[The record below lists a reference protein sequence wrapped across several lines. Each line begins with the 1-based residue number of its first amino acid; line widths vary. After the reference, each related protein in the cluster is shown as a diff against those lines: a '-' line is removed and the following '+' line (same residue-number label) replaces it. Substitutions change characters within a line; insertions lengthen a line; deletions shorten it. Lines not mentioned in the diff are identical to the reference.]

1 MFELTIYRA
10 AAQMQRPGA
19 MQFIPPK
26 LSHVKTHPPQTNRK
40 PTVDARDFLADKGG
54 VKFALPIDAV
64 LPQVLD
70 CLTQSGR
77 VVLQAPPGAGKTT
90 RTPLAILESGQCPG
104 KILML
109 EPRRLAA
116 RAAAERMADT
126 LGEKLGET
134 VGYRIRGQSKIG
146 PNTRIEVLTEGILTR
161 MIQADPELPGV
172 GAILFD
178 EFHERSLAADLGLAL
193 AWELRETLREDL
205 WLVVMSATLDAAPV
219 AALLDDAPI
228 VTSAGRSFPVELT
241 YLPRPA
247 PKDLPFEAEA
257 RSLILQAVADTEGGI
272 LVFLPGEAEIRRTKA
287 ALQDHLPKNC
297 VLRPLLGNLP
307 FAEQQLAIR
316 PEARKNLRK
325 IVLATAIAETSLTIQ
340 DVRVVVDCGR
350 ARRARYDPEKGLQR
364 LVTERVSKAEAT
376 QRAGRA
382 GRVAAGR
389 CYRMWARAEEGA
401 MPAFAPPEIAISD
414 LAPLALELAQWGS
427 GPEDL
432 AFLTPPAPGPWAQA
446 KALLGQ
452 LGALSDGRLTP
463 HGAALAKLPL
473 HPRLAQMLLQA
484 GPRAAPLAAL
494 LSDRDILL
502 TQNCDL
508 TPALTALT
516 RSAGNKEQAGPIR
529 DHSALD
535 RIKQEAKR
543 LSRLAPK
550 GTREIALSPAQCL
563 ALAFPERV
571 AQRRPGPQPRYIM
584 AGGKGAV
591 LARDDSLANARY
603 LVISDLGNPHFS
615 TGPDP
620 KIRRALAL
628 GEAELRE
635 VFADQIT
642 WETLCHWSKRHRRV
656 IANRSE
662 MLGALSLTQEV
673 WRDAP
678 SEALAAAMVEGV
690 QQMGLRLPKAARLL
704 QARVAAAPPGQFP
717 DLSDTALLEAAPEW
731 LAPYLTGLTTEQDWK
746 AFDPLPAL
754 EAYIGWAALR
764 QLEKIAPAHFTTPLG
779 RKITIDYSGDSPAI
793 ELRIQEI
800 FGQTR
805 HPMTGDH
812 PLKVTLLS
820 PAHRPIQVTTDIPGF
835 WTGSYADV
843 RKDMRAQYPKHP
855 WPEDPT
861 QADPTL
867 RAKPRKR

>member
-1 MFELTIYRA
+1 
-10 AAQMQRPGA
+10 

-70 CLTQSGR
+70 CLTQAGR

-247 PKDLPFEAEA
+247 PKDLPFEAQA

-494 LSDRDILL
+494 LSDRDILS

-516 RSAGNKEQAGPIR
+516 RPTGNKEQAGPIR

-563 ALAFPERV
+563 ALAYPERV

-591 LARDDSLANARY
+591 LTRDDSLANARY

-628 GEAELRE
+628 SEAELRE

-662 MLGALSLTQEV
+662 MLGALSLTQDV

-690 QQMGLRLPKAARLL
+690 QQMGLRLPKAVRLL

-805 HPMTGDH
+805 HPMIGDH

>member
-1 MFELTIYRA
+1 
-10 AAQMQRPGA
+10 

-247 PKDLPFEAEA
+247 PKDLPFEAQA

-484 GPRAAPLAAL
+484 GPRAALLAAL
-494 LSDRDILL
+494 LSDRDILS

-516 RSAGNKEQAGPIR
+516 RPTGNKEQAGPIR

-563 ALAFPERV
+563 ALAYPERV

-591 LARDDSLANARY
+591 LIRDDSLANARY

-628 GEAELRE
+628 SEAELRE

-805 HPMTGDH
+805 HPMIGDH

>member
-1 MFELTIYRA
+1 
-10 AAQMQRPGA
+10 

-247 PKDLPFEAEA
+247 PKDLPFEAQA

-494 LSDRDILL
+494 LSDRDILS

-516 RSAGNKEQAGPIR
+516 RPTGNKEQAGPIR

-563 ALAFPERV
+563 ALAYPERV

-615 TGPDP
+615 TGLDP

-628 GEAELRE
+628 SEAELRE

-805 HPMTGDH
+805 HPMIGDH

>member
-1 MFELTIYRA
+1 
-10 AAQMQRPGA
+10 

-247 PKDLPFEAEA
+247 PKDLPFEAQA

-494 LSDRDILL
+494 LSDRDILS

-543 LSRLAPK
+543 VSRLAPK
-550 GTREIALSPAQCL
+550 GTHEIALSPAQCL
-563 ALAFPERV
+563 ALAYPERV

-615 TGPDP
+615 TGLDP

-779 RKITIDYSGDSPAI
+779 RKIAIDYSGDSPAI

-805 HPMTGDH
+805 HPMIGDH

-835 WTGSYADV
+835 WTGSYGDV

-855 WPEDPT
+855 WSEDPT
-861 QADPTL
+861 QTDPTL

>member
-1 MFELTIYRA
+1 MSKRIR
-10 AAQMQRPGA
+10 
-19 MQFIPPK
+19 
-26 LSHVKTHPPQTNRK
+26 RK

-247 PKDLPFEAEA
+247 PKDLPFEAQA

-563 ALAFPERV
+563 ALAYPERV

-717 DLSDTALLEAAPEW
+717 DLSDTALLAAAPEW

-779 RKITIDYSGDSPAI
+779 RKIAIDYSGDTPAI

-805 HPMTGDH
+805 HPMIGDH

>member
-1 MFELTIYRA
+1 
-10 AAQMQRPGA
+10 

-247 PKDLPFEAEA
+247 PKDLPFEAQA

-316 PEARKNLRK
+316 PEAQKNMRK

-494 LSDRDILL
+494 LSDRDILS

-516 RSAGNKEQAGPIR
+516 RPTGNKEQAGPIR

-563 ALAFPERV
+563 ALAYPERV

-603 LVISDLGNPHFS
+603 LVISDVGNPHFS

-628 GEAELRE
+628 SEAELRE

-704 QARVAAAPPGQFP
+704 QARVAAAPPEQFP
-717 DLSDTALLEAAPEW
+717 DLSDTALLAAAPEW

-805 HPMTGDH
+805 HPMIGDH

>member
-1 MFELTIYRA
+1 
-10 AAQMQRPGA
+10 

-26 LSHVKTHPPQTNRK
+26 LSHVKTHPPQTNHK
-40 PTVDARDFLADKGG
+40 PTVDARDFLADKGE

-247 PKDLPFEAEA
+247 PKDLPFEAQA

-494 LSDRDILL
+494 LSDRDILS

-516 RSAGNKEQAGPIR
+516 RPTGNKEQAGPIR

-563 ALAFPERV
+563 ALAYPERV

-615 TGPDP
+615 TGLDP

-717 DLSDTALLEAAPEW
+717 DLSDTALLAAAPEW

-805 HPMTGDH
+805 HPMIGDH

>member
-1 MFELTIYRA
+1 
-10 AAQMQRPGA
+10 

-146 PNTRIEVLTEGILTR
+146 PNTCIEVLTEGILTR

-247 PKDLPFEAEA
+247 PKDLPFEAQA

-473 HPRLAQMLLQA
+473 HPRLTQMLLQA

-494 LSDRDILL
+494 LSDRDILS

-516 RSAGNKEQAGPIR
+516 RPTGNKEQAGPIR

-563 ALAFPERV
+563 ALAYPERV

-620 KIRRALAL
+620 KIRRTLAL
-628 GEAELRE
+628 SEAELRE

-662 MLGALSLTQEV
+662 VLGALSLTQEV

-805 HPMTGDH
+805 HPMIGDH

-855 WPEDPT
+855 WPEDPS

>member
-1 MFELTIYRA
+1 
-10 AAQMQRPGA
+10 

-247 PKDLPFEAEA
+247 PKDLPFEAQA

-272 LVFLPGEAEIRRTKA
+272 LVFLPGEAEIRSTKA

-494 LSDRDILL
+494 LSDRDILS

-516 RSAGNKEQAGPIR
+516 RPTGNKEQAGPIR

-563 ALAFPERV
+563 ALAYPERV

-805 HPMTGDH
+805 HPMIGDH

>member
-1 MFELTIYRA
+1 
-10 AAQMQRPGA
+10 

-247 PKDLPFEAEA
+247 PKDLPFEAQA

-494 LSDRDILL
+494 LSDRDILS

-516 RSAGNKEQAGPIR
+516 RPTGNKEQAGPIR

-563 ALAFPERV
+563 ALAYPERV

-591 LARDDSLANARY
+591 LTRDDSLANARY

-628 GEAELRE
+628 SEAELRE

-690 QQMGLRLPKAARLL
+690 QQMGLRLPKAARPL

-805 HPMTGDH
+805 HPMIGDH

>member
-1 MFELTIYRA
+1 
-10 AAQMQRPGA
+10 

-193 AWELRETLREDL
+193 TWELRETLRKDL

-247 PKDLPFEAEA
+247 PKDLPFEAQA
-257 RSLILQAVADTEGGI
+257 RSLILRAVADTEVGI

-494 LSDRDILL
+494 LSDRDILS

-516 RSAGNKEQAGPIR
+516 RPTGNKEQAGPIR

-563 ALAFPERV
+563 ALAYPERV

-805 HPMTGDH
+805 HPMIGDH

>member
-1 MFELTIYRA
+1 MTIYRA

-247 PKDLPFEAEA
+247 PKDLPFEAQA

-494 LSDRDILL
+494 LSDRDILS

-516 RSAGNKEQAGPIR
+516 RPTGNKEQAGPIH

-563 ALAFPERV
+563 ALAYPERV

-591 LARDDSLANARY
+591 LTRDDSLANARY

-628 GEAELRE
+628 SEAELRE

-805 HPMTGDH
+805 HPMIGDH

>member
-1 MFELTIYRA
+1 M
-10 AAQMQRPGA
+10 
-19 MQFIPPK
+19 
-26 LSHVKTHPPQTNRK
+26 
-40 PTVDARDFLADKGG
+40 DARDFLADKGG

-247 PKDLPFEAEA
+247 PKDLPFEAQA

-494 LSDRDILL
+494 LSDRDILS

-516 RSAGNKEQAGPIR
+516 RPTGNKEQAGPIR

-563 ALAFPERV
+563 ALAYPERV

-779 RKITIDYSGDSPAI
+779 RKIAIDYSGDSPAI

-805 HPMTGDH
+805 HPMIGDH

>member
-1 MFELTIYRA
+1 
-10 AAQMQRPGA
+10 

-247 PKDLPFEAEA
+247 PKDLPFEAQA

-494 LSDRDILL
+494 LSDRDILS

-516 RSAGNKEQAGPIR
+516 RPTGNKEQAGPIR

-563 ALAFPERV
+563 ALAYPERV

-628 GEAELRE
+628 SEAELRE

-717 DLSDTALLEAAPEW
+717 DLSDTALLAAAPEW

-805 HPMTGDH
+805 HPMIGDH

>member
-1 MFELTIYRA
+1 
-10 AAQMQRPGA
+10 

-77 VVLQAPPGAGKTT
+77 VVMQAPPGAGKTT

-247 PKDLPFEAEA
+247 PKDLPFEAQA

-494 LSDRDILL
+494 LSDRDILS

-563 ALAFPERV
+563 ALAYPERV

-805 HPMTGDH
+805 HPMIGDH

>member
-1 MFELTIYRA
+1 
-10 AAQMQRPGA
+10 

-247 PKDLPFEAEA
+247 PKDLPFEAQA

-446 KALLGQ
+446 KALIGQ

-494 LSDRDILL
+494 LSDRDILS

-516 RSAGNKEQAGPIR
+516 RPTGNKEQAGPIR

-563 ALAFPERV
+563 ALAYPERV

-591 LARDDSLANARY
+591 LTRDDSLANARY

-628 GEAELRE
+628 SEAELRE

-793 ELRIQEI
+793 ELRIQEM

-805 HPMTGDH
+805 HPMIGDH

>member
-1 MFELTIYRA
+1 
-10 AAQMQRPGA
+10 

-116 RAAAERMADT
+116 RAAAERMADK

-247 PKDLPFEAEA
+247 PKDLPFEAQA

-563 ALAFPERV
+563 ALAYPERV

-704 QARVAAAPPGQFP
+704 QARVAAAPPGQFL

-805 HPMTGDH
+805 HPMIGDH